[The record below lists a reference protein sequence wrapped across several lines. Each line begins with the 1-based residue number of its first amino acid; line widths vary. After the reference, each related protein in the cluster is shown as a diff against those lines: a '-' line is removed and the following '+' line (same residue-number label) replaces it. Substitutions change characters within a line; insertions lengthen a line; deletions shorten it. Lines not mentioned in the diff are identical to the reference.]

1 MPGSGAAPPN
11 PGDGN
16 ESDVSVR
23 SFTDSEEEHQ
33 KLEIFI
39 FRFTMDWEDSIHVI
53 SDGNHSPD
61 IVHSCSF
68 LALVRRSLKILKHPC

>member
-1 MPGSGAAPPN
+1 MPGSRAAPPN

-16 ESDVSVR
+16 GSDVSVR

-39 FRFTMDWEDSIHVI
+39 FRFTMDWEDIINVI

-61 IVHSCSF
+61 IVQSCSF
-68 LALVRRSLKILKHPC
+68 